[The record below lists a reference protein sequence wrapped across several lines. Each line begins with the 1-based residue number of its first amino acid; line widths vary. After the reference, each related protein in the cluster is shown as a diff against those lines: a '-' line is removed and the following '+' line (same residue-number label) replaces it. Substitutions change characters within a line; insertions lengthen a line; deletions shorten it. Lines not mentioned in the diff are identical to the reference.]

1 MEGKNIRVEKL
12 VDGEIYYEDMG
23 NGNTYISLY
32 KENEVHNNIYIQI
45 NRKTFNKTGEGV
57 KLYNVQRVATELEK
71 AWLNYCIEKDKY
83 ISYEDFLKEYKPTY
97 EKGKW
102 YKLKTI
108 YDWYAKFEK
117 FSDNCWYASEFIDV
131 GDKSYK
137 DSQGHWD
144 WKNTY
149 KSRLVTDLKEI
160 ESYLPKDHPD
170 IQQKPET
177 FVGRYFKALVEN
189 AECSNI
195 IKNNYYLI
203 EQEDDLY
210 FRFYTEFSEDS
221 LFCLDKSLSGIYE
234 LMPIGWTPSDVVPEY
249 VQLVKKGWSVNGEYI
264 GEIFDLSNL
273 SNLSKFKY
281 APTKSEFLKNI
292 NKWIKEG
299 CFKISDKK
307 SYDLQ
312 NSKQYPLVPEECYN
326 TEIEVGDEV
335 EITINKYNHS
345 PYKVGESFIIREISE
360 QNGKIYYR
368 PIEGICTGIISTSVK
383 LVKKANKTTTL
394 DKKVD
399 VISSKV
405 PERLQLKIR
414 ETVVEN
420 TIEERIKLKLNNLKT
435 IKIKQHVN

>member
-57 KLYNVQRVATELEK
+57 KLPNVQRVATELEK

-83 ISYEDFLKEYKPTY
+83 ISYEDFLKEYKATY

-102 YKLKTI
+102 YKYKN
-108 YDWYAKFEK
+108 WYIKFEK
-117 FSDNCWYASEFIDV
+117 NDEGYFKSSEEIDNNRIYRKVNSTFGRVD
-131 GDKSYK
+131 DKEK
-137 DSQGHWD
+137 V
-144 WKNTY
+144 
-149 KSRLVTDLKEI
+149 LLEDLKEI

-203 EQEDDLY
+203 EQENDISFGFHVEKY
-210 FRFYTEFSEDS
+210 HSFYELSKKDTEN
-221 LFCLDKSLSGIYE
+221 YE

-292 NKWIKEG
+292 NGWITQG
-299 CFKISDKK
+299 LFKISDKK